1 MYCSLP
7 QYEAEPWASGDLYGS
22 RTHIT
27 SVKERCLNHLTN
39 RPYWCSA
46 RGSNTEPPDLVRIER
61 FELTI
66 SIA

>member
-1 MYCSLP
+1 MHCSLP

-22 RTHIT
+22 RTHVT
-27 SVKERCLNHLTN
+27 SVKERCLNRLTN

-46 RGSNTEPPDLVRIER
+46 RGSNTEPPDLVRVAR
-61 FELTI
+61 LELTI

>member
-22 RTHIT
+22 RTHVT
-27 SVKERCLNHLTN
+27 SVKERCLNRLTN
-39 RPYWCSA
+39 GPYWCSA
-46 RGSNTEPPDLVRIER
+46 RGSNTEPPDLLRIER

>member
-22 RTHIT
+22 RTHVT
-27 SVKERCLNHLTN
+27 SVKERCLNRLTN

-46 RGSNTEPPDLVRIER
+46 RGSNTEPPDLVKTVR